1 MQVDGEKYKT
11 LSVYNN
17 MITVPDCVVSGSNKI
32 GDGHGE
38 AKLYIGSKAEM
49 HDFFGNE
56 KFNVKCIMLKS
67 DLIAYMN
74 AVKNEYLNPS
84 QEYARKA
91 DLPELWKKRMT
102 KVNNLPNVIEFILE
116 DQYQIGGPRG
126 YIKSFDDGYKLI
138 RELALP
144 LISYIYSE
152 KISNGKETLFYWK
165 LFVDFERINEVQNG
179 ALVFKYGKKNTNT
192 AEEIVNNQEIHTQT
206 VAVREARVGQ
216 GKYREQLLDQCHYC
230 PFTMI
235 SDERL
240 LIASHIKPW
249 FAANDEEKIDPYN
262 GYMLS
267 PMYDKLFDRG
277 YITFTENKHVI
288 LSEFISP
295 RTWKQ
300 IGLKNNEYFQTLP
313 MDENRI
319 KYLKFHHESVFKGNY
334 EQI

>member
-1 MQVDGEKYKT
+1 MQIDGEKYKT
-11 LSVYNN
+11 LSVFNN
-17 MITVPDCVVSGSNKI
+17 MITVPDCVVVGSNKI

-38 AKLYIGSKAEM
+38 AKLYIGSKSEM
-49 HDFFGNE
+49 HDFFGNNNF
-56 KFNVKCIMLKS
+56 KVKCIMLKS
-67 DLIAYMN
+67 DLVAYME
-74 AVKNEYLNPS
+74 AVKFEYLSPS
-84 QEYARKA
+84 QNYSKKDE
-91 DLPELWKKRMT
+91 LPSLWKKRMQ
-102 KVNNLPNVIEFILE
+102 KVQNSPNVIEFTIE
-116 DQYQIGGPRG
+116 DQAQIGGPRG
-126 YIKSFDDGYKLI
+126 YVKSFDDGYKLL

-152 KISNGKETLFYWK
+152 KISNGNESLYYWK

-179 ALVFKYGKKNTNT
+179 ALVFKYGKKNLDGTENVQ
-192 AEEIVNNQEIHTQT
+192 EEQEHESSIR
-206 VAVREARVGQ
+206 VLREARNGQ
-216 GKYREQLLDQCHYC
+216 GRYREQLLDQCHYC

-249 FAANDEEKIDPYN
+249 AAANDEEKVDPYN

-267 PMYDKLFDRG
+267 PMYDKLFDKG

-288 LSEFISP
+288 LSEFIST

-300 IGLKNNEYFQTLP
+300 IGLKNGEYFQTIP

-319 KYLKFHHESVFKGNY
+319 KYLKFHHESVFKGKY